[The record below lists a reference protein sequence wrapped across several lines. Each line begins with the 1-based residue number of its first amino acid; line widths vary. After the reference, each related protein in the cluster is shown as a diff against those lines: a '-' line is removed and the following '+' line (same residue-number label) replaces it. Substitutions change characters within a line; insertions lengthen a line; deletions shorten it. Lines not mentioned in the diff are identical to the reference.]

1 MRTIREQAFADTEC
15 KTVILSPGI
24 HEVEKWAF
32 RNSRLEQ
39 LYIYDDLEKISDY
52 AFQDCDMLRTL
63 HINSIEAPAYSG
75 NYFDT
80 FQDKYDRLLSLKD
93 KKKIVLFSGSSTRF
107 GYDSAMLDQA
117 FPDYEVVNMGVFAY
131 SPALPQLELI
141 RSCMKEGD
149 ILLDSPEFDAA
160 NRQFCYQKELD
171 YATFAMMESNYDA
184 FADLDLREYAQVFT
198 AFSAYQTARQDIERK
213 NYDVCA
219 SDYDEDGN
227 EVEEPSYNEYGD
239 YVVYRP
245 NSTSEK
251 PIYGLPVN
259 YTVNA
264 FPKETYID
272 SANAEFQK
280 FIGEFAASLCWQIYY
295 YMTNARGMHGEFWRW
310 AELIVVY
317 AVIFT
322 ILALIELSLKKDLE
336 EIHITRRE
344 LLVVI
349 IIATSVFAMS
359 NLSYLDQDGLF
370 SGSFV
375 MDIFIIRTLVD
386 LSGIAVLYAYH
397 VQVKEIQIR
406 FEKDTLRNIMEMQ
419 YKNYQL
425 SKENIDMVNQKYH
438 DLKHQINLLK
448 TQSYAQAGK
457 STSYLEKMER
467 EIRVYETQN
476 KTGNPIL
483 DAVLTNKALLCQN
496 KEIELKFIV
505 DGGALSFMEDM
516 DVSALFGNMLDNAIE
531 SAQKQQEKQKR
542 LIWLYV
548 TREKQFVRIRTENY
562 CDEKI
567 QFKNGMPVTTK
578 KDRRL
583 HGYGMKS
590 IKSTVEKYNGSVV
603 AAQENN
609 WFELKILLPAAM

>member
-1 MRTIREQAFADTEC
+1 MVVIVGLILGGIYICNDFSPREAGFYCVKAF
-15 KTVILSPGI
+15 
-24 HEVEKWAF
+24 
-32 RNSRLEQ
+32 
-39 LYIYDDLEKISDY
+39 
-52 AFQDCDMLRTL
+52 
-63 HINSIEAPAYSG
+63 IN
-75 NYFDT
+75 
-80 FQDKYDRLLSLKD
+80 
-93 KKKIVLFSGSSTRF
+93 
-107 GYDSAMLDQA
+107 
-117 FPDYEVVNMGVFAY
+117 
-131 SPALPQLELI
+131 
-141 RSCMKEGD
+141 
-149 ILLDSPEFDAA
+149 
-160 NRQFCYQKELD
+160 
-171 YATFAMMESNYDA
+171 
-184 FADLDLREYAQVFT
+184 
-198 AFSAYQTARQDIERK
+198 
-213 NYDVCA
+213 
-219 SDYDEDGN
+219 
-227 EVEEPSYNEYGD
+227 
-239 YVVYRP
+239 
-245 NSTSEK
+245 
-251 PIYGLPVN
+251 
-259 YTVNA
+259 
-264 FPKETYID
+264 
-272 SANAEFQK
+272 
-280 FIGEFAASLCWQIYY
+280 GEFAASLCWQIYY

>member
-1 MRTIREQAFADTEC
+1 MNTTEVLNTPGYYYAIAYALSVFVITCTNERKIGRWKLAVVSCAQFALLLFFM
-15 KTVILSPGI
+15 TVTDGVRQELFVPSMLLIVLLLLG
-24 HEVEKWAF
+24 
-32 RNSRLEQ
+32 
-39 LYIYDDLEKISDY
+39 YIYICND
-52 AFQDCDMLRTL
+52 
-63 HINSIEAPAYSG
+63 
-75 NYFDT
+75 
-80 FQDKYDRLLSLKD
+80 
-93 KKKIVLFSGSSTRF
+93 FS
-107 GYDSAMLDQA
+107 
-117 FPDYEVVNMGVFAY
+117 
-131 SPALPQLELI
+131 
-141 RSCMKEGD
+141 
-149 ILLDSPEFDAA
+149 
-160 NRQFCYQKELD
+160 
-171 YATFAMMESNYDA
+171 
-184 FADLDLREYAQVFT
+184 LREAGFYFVK
-198 AFSAYQTARQDIERK
+198 AFI
-213 NYDVCA
+213 N
-219 SDYDEDGN
+219 
-227 EVEEPSYNEYGD
+227 
-239 YVVYRP
+239 
-245 NSTSEK
+245 
-251 PIYGLPVN
+251 
-259 YTVNA
+259 
-264 FPKETYID
+264 
-272 SANAEFQK
+272 
-280 FIGEFAASLCWQIYY
+280 GEFAASLCWQIYY
-295 YMTNARGMHGEFWRW
+295 YLRYVRGIQGELLKWV
-310 AELIVVY
+310 ELILVY

-322 ILALIELSLKKDLE
+322 ILALMELNLKKDLE
-336 EIHITRRE
+336 ELHITRRE

-349 IIATSVFAMS
+349 IIAASVFAMS
-359 NLSYLDQDGLF
+359 NLSYLDQNGLF
-370 SGSFV
+370 SGTFV

-406 FEKDTLRNIMEMQ
+406 FEKDTLHNIMEMQ

-448 TQSYAQAGK
+448 TQAYVGK

-476 KTGNPIL
+476 KTGNQIL
-483 DAVLTNKALLCQN
+483 DAVLTNKAMICQN

-531 SAQKQQEKQKR
+531 SAEKQREKQKR

-548 TREKQFVRIRTENY
+548 TKEKQFVRIRTENY

-590 IKSTVEKYNGSVV
+590 IKSTVEKYHGSVV

-609 WFELKILLPAAM
+609 WFELKILLPAGG